1 MKFHFHITAF
11 IVILLATGCGKDQ
24 TPDPNALPNGYQ
36 LVWSDE
42 FNYAGLPDSTKWSY
56 NTGGGG
62 WGNNEAEYYTKAR
75 LQNAEVKDGTLC
87 ITALKEDYGG
97 KSYTSARLAT
107 RGKGDWV
114 YGRFDVRAKL
124 PSGVGMWPAIWM
136 LPTDY
141 GYGGGFA
148 SGELDIME
156 NLGYL
161 PGFIL
166 STVQSKSYNHVQA
179 TQKSGLISVPDCYT
193 QFHNYIMEWEP
204 NEIRFYVDSRLFFTF
219 TNDGAGF
226 ETWPFDK
233 RFHLL
238 LNVAVGGTYGGAQG
252 IDESIFP
259 QAMVVDYVR
268 VYQKK

>member
-1 MKFHFHITAF
+1 MRSIFYIAMLVVFLF
-11 IVILLATGCGKDQ
+11 TGGCSKDKTTGQ
-24 TPDPNALPNGYQ
+24 DSLPGYQ

-56 NTGGGG
+56 NVGGSG
-62 WGNNEAEYYTKAR
+62 WGNNEAEYYTSSR
-75 LQNAEVKDGTLC
+75 LQNAEVKNGNLF
-87 ITALKEDYGG
+87 ITALKEDFGG
-97 KSYTSARLAT
+97 KNYTSARLVT
-107 RGKGDWV
+107 RQKGDWV
-114 YGRFDVRAKL
+114 YGRIDVRAKL
-124 PSGVGMWPAIWM
+124 PAGVGMWPAIWM

-141 GYGGGFA
+141 SYGGGFA

-166 STVQSKSYNHVQA
+166 ATVQTKNFNHVQA
-179 TQKSGLISVPDCYT
+179 TQKSGLVSIPDCYT
-193 QFHNYIMEWEP
+193 EFHDYVMEWEP
-204 NEIRFYVDSRLFFTF
+204 DEIRFYVDTRLYFTF
-219 TNDGAGF
+219 KKEVTGF

-238 LNVAVGGTYGGAQG
+238 LNVAVGGTYGGQNG
-252 IDESIFP
+252 IDDHIFP
-259 QAMVVDYVR
+259 QSMVVDYVR